1 MNLWKDIG
9 KSICEKGNLFYVDM
23 DTVVQLTIR
32 FAQYHSYKSHENL
45 LEDHI
50 KVIVNKKNW
59 TKEPLAYFVIV

>member
-1 MNLWKDIG
+1 
-9 KSICEKGNLFYVDM
+9 M